1 MDLLGGLGDHDQLI
15 SARAELAVLSAKVKE
30 LTSRV
35 KELELDNATLLAEVE
50 IYRKE
55 AALPSFSKL
64 ALGDNSESKD
74 SSSMQI
80 DDDKYDDHF
89 VRSGDGY
96 FAEDPAVTLKN
107 VNGHSNP
114 ITCCLNPD
122 DTLLATGGADS
133 YLSLYRWGSALSP
146 SPDASEK
153 LVQNATKISC
163 GAPLIA
169 SAFSQQSKFSQY
181 PQYICASGMD
191 GSVHINPLHDDMNF
205 ESPSIIYTPESN
217 KLKHGKYAKCLAWS
231 PSEPLIASASADGTV
246 YLTKVN
252 HSYGDDGNLSQNLQ
266 LDVVEKFH
274 LQGAVE
280 AMCFLN
286 GGKTLC
292 CYSRGTSYL
301 SYFHLDDDCNQTK
314 FSLNGEVTGGFDSH
328 VSFAVMSLSPS
339 PGDDGKYLAA
349 ATDTSRNIILE
360 AKSSKQIRN
369 LYGHKNDGFSQ
380 PKIGWSKNGKY
391 IYGNTQDENC
401 VCVWDC
407 ASSSIVKKLDGH
419 GNTIRDLYSSK
430 LTDTLVTVSFDK
442 TAKVWLPSMG

>member
-80 DDDKYDDHF
+80 DDDKSDDHF

-114 ITCCLNPD
+114 ITCCLNSD

-146 SPDASEK
+146 FPDASEK

-191 GSVHINPLHDDMNF
+191 GSLHINPLHDDMNF
-205 ESPSIIYTPESN
+205 ESSSIIYTPESN

-231 PSEPLIASASADGTV
+231 PSDPLIASASADGTV

-314 FSLNGEVTGGFDSH
+314 FSLNGGKNNHSNIN
-328 VSFAVMSLSPS
+328 SFFKQKNAFPTQLTQKQLSNNR
-339 PGDDGKYLAA
+339 GDRRVQL
-349 ATDTSRNIILE
+349 TCIIRSYVI
-360 AKSSKQIRN
+360 KSIS
-369 LYGHKNDGFSQ
+369 
-380 PKIGWSKNGKY
+380 W
-391 IYGNTQDENC
+391 
-401 VCVWDC
+401 
-407 ASSSIVKKLDGH
+407 
-419 GNTIRDLYSSK
+419 
-430 LTDTLVTVSFDK
+430 
-442 TAKVWLPSMG
+442 